1 MKELNIEREKTY
13 AIYFGRECIKTLT
26 IGYYESFNKAE
37 ALMSINRSLE
47 DENEEQIPFTRF
59 NILKTWYRRIA

>member
-1 MKELNIEREKTY
+1 MKVLDIEREKTY
-13 AIYFGRECIKTLT
+13 KLYFGGECIKTLT

-47 DENEEQIPFTRF
+47 DENEEQIPFTRW
-59 NILKTWYRRIA
+59 NILKTWFKRIA